1 MSAFLACDV
10 LNFAKQVFEFDN
22 DRHVSLAVDGKKL
35 LVVPENHLFL
45 FGALKV
51 LPDETIEDHF
61 AQLFGVGKN
70 ACEVVPFVG
79 GADEKH
85 FIRSRTQIGDVLFF
99 AFDPCAFGL
108 TSLRCRV
115 RTRHDEIKN
124 VFAKVFFDDRHVL
137 GAAVFHNIVQQRRN
151 ELVFRASSNGYL
163 SGYGH
168 GMADVWNVGGFA
180 LLLFVY
186 ESGESKGG
194 ADTGRGVHGV
204 FCLRCS

>member
-45 FGALKV
+45 VGALKV
-51 LPDETIEDHF
+51 LADEAVEHRF
-61 AQLFGVGKN
+61 AQSLGVGQDT
-70 ACEVVPFVG
+70 CEVMPFVG

-85 FIRSRTQIGDVLFF
+85 FIRSRTQMGDVLFF

-115 RTRHDEIKN
+115 RTG
-124 VFAKVFFDDRHVL
+124 L
-137 GAAVFHNIVQQRRN
+137 
-151 ELVFRASSNGYL
+151 
-163 SGYGH
+163 
-168 GMADVWNVGGFA
+168 
-180 LLLFVY
+180 
-186 ESGESKGG
+186 
-194 ADTGRGVHGV
+194 
-204 FCLRCS
+204 